1 MIVETVTTTINPDG
15 TVNCAAMGVEWGDE
29 EIVIKP
35 YRSTRTLRNLEA
47 RGAAVVNLTDD
58 ILLFTQAALEDP
70 HPPTRPAAVVD
81 GAVLADACSWREVTV
96 DAIDATGPRARVT
109 TRVVGRGQ
117 RARVHRLQ
125 PGVPRGPRGLDPRLA
140 RPPAAGGRDPRRA
153 GAPGRRRGQD
163 GRPARAGGDGLRPG
177 AGARRD
183 RRRMTTVRVEAP
195 ARLHMGMLDASGDG
209 PRRFGGL
216 GVAVSR
222 PAVVVEASASDEL
235 TRRRPGRRARPRR
248 GAALPRG
255 ARPAAGAR
263 VRVLEAIPA
272 HAGLGSGTKLALAVT
287 AALSALAG
295 QSPDPAAMARTA
307 GRGARSAVGLWTFAL
322 GGFVVEGGR
331 RPGADEPAPLLTRH
345 AMPDEW
351 RCVLVIPAA
360 EPGLSGG
367 PEEAAFADLR
377 PDPDRSAEIAQLVL
391 TALLPALVERDLAE
405 FGAALSRIQRLVG
418 DAFAPVQGGTF
429 HPQAGPL
436 VDALL
441 RLGAAGAG
449 QSSWGPAVYGLVGS
463 EQQGHEVVRGLE
475 AELGAGGRAEVVRFD
490 NHGARVEVA

>member
-1 MIVETVTTTINPDG
+1 MTTI
-15 TVNCAAMGVEWGDE
+15 
-29 EIVIKP
+29 
-35 YRSTRTLRNLEA
+35 
-47 RGAAVVNLTDD
+47 
-58 ILLFTQAALEDP
+58 
-70 HPPTRPAAVVD
+70 
-81 GAVLADACSWREVTV
+81 
-96 DAIDATGPRARVT
+96 
-109 TRVVGRGQ
+109 
-117 RARVHRLQ
+117 
-125 PGVPRGPRGLDPRLA
+125 
-140 RPPAAGGRDPRRA
+140 
-153 GAPGRRRGQD
+153 
-163 GRPARAGGDGLRPG
+163 
-177 AGARRD
+177 
-183 RRRMTTVRVEAP
+183 RVEAP
-195 ARLHMGMLDASGDG
+195 ARLHMGMLDAAGDG

-235 TRRRPGRRARPRR
+235 TAEGPDAERALAVAQRCLDAIGDAP
-248 GAALPRG
+248 
-255 ARPAAGAR
+255 GAR

-287 AALSALAG
+287 AALCALAG
-295 QSPDPAAMARTA
+295 RRPDPAELARTA

-331 RPGADEPAPLLTRH
+331 RRGVDEPAPLLTRH

-351 RCVLVIPAA
+351 RCVLVIPTT
-360 EPGLSGG
+360 EPGLSGE

-377 PDPDRSAEIAQLVL
+377 SDPERSAEIAQLVL

-429 HPQAGPL
+429 HPQAAPL

-449 QSSWGPAVYGLVGS
+449 QSSWGPAVYGIVGS
-463 EQQGHEVVRGLE
+463 EQEGHDVVRGLE
-475 AELGAGGRAEVVRFD
+475 AELGSGGRAEVVRFD
-490 NHGARVEVA
+490 NRGASVDVA